1 MKKKVGQFFLI
12 LLLTF
17 TFGLNAEDSFS
28 ILPVSQIKA
37 GMKGKGKSV
46 FMGSKIEEFD
56 VEILGVLHNF
66 QPKRN
71 LILAKLKNS
80 ILDEAGVIQG
90 MSGSP
95 VYVDGKLIGAV
106 AYSYGTFTKEAIAGI
121 TPIAEMLAI
130 SEGDISKSSFSP
142 RIPIKKHLTLEE
154 LFEINKEFFQA
165 RSAGADEG
173 QIFKP
178 LSIPLVFSG
187 FSSPVFEKAKTFFSK
202 LGFIPL
208 RAGSSAQSLDE
219 VSPPDMTLQEGAP
232 VGVQL
237 ISGDMNMSAVGTVTY
252 VDGSR
257 ILAFGHPLYNL
268 GAVDY
273 AMTKAKVIAVIPSL
287 STSVR
292 VAVTD
297 IIVGRFSQDRTSGVL
312 GELGKMPQFIPINFK
327 MLNAKGK
334 IRDFK
339 VKITNDKI
347 LTPAL
352 VNLAVTNIMSVEERS
367 YGDLTIELNG
377 NVYLDNGMS
386 IHLEDL
392 FSGTFD
398 FSIVNLS
405 SLVSA
410 VVFFLTNNEFEELAI
425 HRIDLNFSVAEEVRF
440 SYLEKVWLDKY
451 DVSPG
456 EKIQIKI
463 YSRNFRGESML
474 KEVSLAAPHLQSGSE
489 FYIVIGDAASIH
501 QIEISQYRT
510 KAFVPRSL
518 NQLVRILSSLR
529 KNNRIYFKIL
539 AAKPG
544 LFLKGEEMPNLP
556 PTMKS
561 MFSSPRAASSA
572 PTELIRSTLGEYQIP
587 INYVFKGA
595 ALIPIKIK

>member
-252 VDGSR
+252 VDGSK

-287 STSVR
+287 STSVK

-339 VKITNDKI
+339 VKISNDKI

-352 VNLAVTNIMSVEERS
+352 VNLAVTNIMSIEERS

-425 HRIDLNFSVAEEVRF
+425 HRIDLNFRVAEEVRF

-501 QIEISQYRT
+501 QIETKQYRT
-510 KAFVPRSL
+510 QAFVPRSL

-561 MFSSPRAASSA
+561 MFSSPRVASSV
-572 PTELIRSTLGEYQIP
+572 PTELNRSTLGEYQIP

>member
-17 TFGLNAEDSFS
+17 TFGLNVEGFLS

-237 ISGDMNMSAVGTVTY
+237 IGGDMNMSAVGTVTY

-287 STSVR
+287 STSVK

-352 VNLAVTNIMSVEERS
+352 VNLAVTNIMSIEERS

-425 HRIDLNFSVAEEVRF
+425 HRIDLNFRVAEEVRF

-474 KEVSLAAPHLQSGSE
+474 KEVSLAAPQLQSGSE

-501 QIEISQYRT
+501 QIETKQYRT
-510 KAFVPRSL
+510 QAFVPRSL

-561 MFSSPRAASSA
+561 MFSSPRVASSV
-572 PTELIRSTLGEYQIP
+572 PTELNRSTLGEYQIP

>member
-252 VDGSR
+252 VDGSK

-287 STSVR
+287 STSVK

>member
-252 VDGSR
+252 VDGTK

-287 STSVR
+287 STSVK

>member
-287 STSVR
+287 STSVK

-339 VKITNDKI
+339 VKISNDKI

-352 VNLAVTNIMSVEERS
+352 VNLAVTNIMSIEERS
-367 YGDLTIELNG
+367 LGDLTIELNG

-392 FSGTFD
+392 FSGTLNS
-398 FSIVNLS
+398 SIVNLS

-425 HRIDLNFSVAEEVRF
+425 HRIDLNFRVAEEVRF

-501 QIEISQYRT
+501 QIETKQYRT
-510 KAFVPRSL
+510 QAFVPRSL

-561 MFSSPRAASSA
+561 MFSSPRAASSV
-572 PTELIRSTLGEYQIP
+572 PTELNRSTLGEYQIP

>member
-46 FMGSKIEEFD
+46 FMGGKIEEFD

>member
-17 TFGLNAEDSFS
+17 TFGLNVESSLS

-46 FMGSKIEEFD
+46 FMGGKIEEFD

-106 AYSYGTFTKEAIAGI
+106 AYSFGTFTKEAIAGI

-130 SEGDISKSSFSP
+130 SEGDTSKSSFSP

-165 RSAGADEG
+165 RSAGAAEG

-237 ISGDMNMSAVGTVTY
+237 IGGDMNMSAVGTVTY

-287 STSVR
+287 STSVK

-312 GELGKMPQFIPINFK
+312 GELGKMPKFIPINFK
-327 MLNAKGK
+327 LLNAKGK

-339 VKITNDKI
+339 VKISNDKI

-352 VNLAVTNIMSVEERS
+352 VNLAVTNIMSIEERS

-392 FSGTFD
+392 FSGTLNS
-398 FSIVNLS
+398 SIVNLS

-425 HRIDLNFSVAEEVRF
+425 HRIDLNFRVAEEVRF

-501 QIEISQYRT
+501 QIETKQYRT
-510 KAFVPRSL
+510 QAFVPRSL

-561 MFSSPRAASSA
+561 MFSSPRVASSV
-572 PTELIRSTLGEYQIP
+572 PTELNRSTLGEYQIP